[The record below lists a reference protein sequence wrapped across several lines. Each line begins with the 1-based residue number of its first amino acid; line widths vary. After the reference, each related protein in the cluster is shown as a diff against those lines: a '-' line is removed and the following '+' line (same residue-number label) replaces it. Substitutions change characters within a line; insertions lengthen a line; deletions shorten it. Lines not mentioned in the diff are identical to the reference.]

1 MKLPEKVIDANV
13 ILRFFLQDDEEQ
25 FRKTKPFV
33 QRLELAKEE
42 ALITDIVFA
51 EVVWVLNKVCESARP
66 EIAERFSKLINYR
79 GIKTIFSKE
88 LYAESLR
95 LYAKHSMDIQDILLA
110 VLARD
115 KDCTIVTFDKSDFRK
130 LQCKHSEP

>member
-13 ILRFFLQDDEEQ
+13 ILRFFLEDDEEQ
-25 FRKTKPFV
+25 FRKTKPFI

-51 EVVWVLNKVCESARP
+51 EVVWVLNKVYDIPRP

-79 GIKTIFSKE
+79 GIKTVFSKE

-95 LYAKHSMDIQDILLA
+95 LYTKHSMDIQDILLA
-110 VLARD
+110 LLARD
-115 KDCTIVTFDKSDFRK
+115 KDCIIVTFDKSDFRK
-130 LQCKHSEP
+130 LQCKYGEP

>member
-13 ILRFFLQDDEEQ
+13 ILRFLLEDDEEQ
-25 FRKTKPFV
+25 FIKTKPFI

-51 EVVWVLNKVCESARP
+51 EVVWVLNKVYDIPRP
-66 EIAERFSKLINYR
+66 EISEKFSKLINFK
-79 GIKTIFSKE
+79 GIKTVFSKE

-95 LYAKHSMDIQDILLA
+95 LYAKHPMDIQDILLA
-110 VLARD
+110 VVARD
-115 KDCTIVTFDKSDFRK
+115 KDCTVVTFDKSDFRK
-130 LQCKHSEP
+130 LQCKHREP

>member
-13 ILRFFLQDDEEQ
+13 ILRFFLEDDEEQ
-25 FRKTKPFV
+25 FRKTKPFF
-33 QRLELAKEE
+33 QRLELSKEE

-51 EVVWVLNKVCESARP
+51 EVVWVLNKVYGIPRP
-66 EIAERFSKLINYR
+66 EIAEKFSRVINYR
-79 GIKTIFSKE
+79 GVKTVFGKE

-95 LYAKHSMDIQDILLA
+95 LYAKHSMDIQDLLLA

-115 KDCTIVTFDKSDFRK
+115 RDCTIVTFDKSDFRR